1 MVDNK
6 PTKSADKERMAPEHL
21 FRFQCRPGISCFTQ
35 CCKDVTI
42 VLTPYDVLRLKNSL
56 KVTSDE
62 FLDTYTIILPKSER
76 LIPLVV
82 LKMNEDNKK
91 CPFVSEKGCQVY
103 ENRPWPCRMYP
114 LDMGDD
120 GSFHLIAREEN
131 CKGLLE
137 SAEQQ
142 ISSWLEEQ
150 DIGTFDEINEL
161 FSDVTRPL
169 MAQKLDIDNP
179 SIMKMIFMALY
190 NLDKF
195 REFVFNS
202 TFLDRF
208 EVEPERIKRIKEDEL
223 ALLKFAFDWTKFGL
237 FGEKLFWVKENPEK

>member
-1 MVDNK
+1 MGQNQPTK
-6 PTKSADKERMAPEHL
+6 PTGKERMAPEHL
-21 FRFQCRPGISCFTQ
+21 FRFRCRPGISCFTQ

-42 VLTPYDVLRLKNSL
+42 ALTPYDVLRLKNSL
-56 KVTSDE
+56 GITSDE
-62 FLDTYTIILPKSER
+62 FLDTYAVILPKPNR

-82 LKMNEDNKK
+82 LRMKEDDKK
-91 CPFVSEKGCQVY
+91 CPFVSEEGCQVY
-103 ENRPWPCRMYP
+103 GDRPWPCRMYP
-114 LDMGDD
+114 LDMGDE
-120 GSFHLIAREEN
+120 GSFHLIAREEMCN
-131 CKGLLE
+131 GLQE
-137 SAEQQ
+137 PAEQQ
-142 ISSWLEEQ
+142 ISTWLEGQ
-150 DIGTFDEINEL
+150 DIGPFDEMNDL

-169 MAQKLDIDNP
+169 IAQKLDIDNP
-179 SIMKMIFMALY
+179 SILKMVFMALY

-208 EVEPERIKRIKEDEL
+208 EVEPERVKLIKEDEL